1 MEFNISTKSYIFS
14 FRNIYYDDEAG
25 LIKTLLNNN
34 DSKNSIV
41 FDIVDMKTFLEESMN
56 DKYFTPIYKLKE
68 VTLDLIENLE
78 FYLFGFSSNIKNF
91 KTVNL
96 ICLVNKISNMIIHHN
111 SNPILNDIK
120 NKIINKFIA
129 LKAIDFN
136 INDSLLIEKVY
147 KNLWFLFNH
156 FIEFKINKNN
166 EIVNKINFTIYDY
179 IFDNLN

>member
-14 FRNIYYDDEAG
+14 FKNIYYDDEAG
-25 LIKTLLNNN
+25 LLKTLLNNN

-41 FDIVDMKTFLEESMN
+41 FDIVDMKTFLEESIN
-56 DKYFTPIYKLKE
+56 DKYFTPTFKLKE

-78 FYLFGFSSNIKNF
+78 FFLFGFSSNIKNF
-91 KTVNL
+91 KTENL
-96 ICLVNKISNMIIHHN
+96 ICVVNKISNMIIHHN
-111 SNPILNDIK
+111 NNPILQDIK

-156 FIEFKINKNN
+156 FVGFKVNKKN
-166 EIVNKINFTIYDY
+166 EIVDKINFTIFDY
-179 IFDNLN
+179 IIDNLN